1 MQKSKINKIQEEI
14 KIGKELKKVLS
25 NLTGRERISLLA
37 AAFDFRDCI
46 DVIERLMK
54 HRWLINFYEKV
65 LIEWI
70 ILNVDDKI
78 NALEKKLV

>member
-1 MQKSKINKIQEEI
+1 MQKSKINKIQEI

-25 NLTGRERISLLA
+25 NLTGRERTSLLA
-37 AAFDFRDCI
+37 AAFDFSDCI
-46 DVIERLMK
+46 GVIERLIK
-54 HRWLINFYEKV
+54 HRWLMNFYEKV